1 MPTQPFIIRRATPAD
16 ADGILACLQAAFLPY
31 QSRYTPLAYTDT
43 VLTAETL
50 HRRFEFMSIFI
61 AVNDSAEVIG
71 AIGCN
76 PAGNGEG
83 HLRGMAVLSAWQGA
97 GIAEA
102 LLKSAE
108 SELHSLGC
116 ARVTLDTTQ
125 PLQRAIRFYEK
136 HGYRP
141 TGKVADFFGM
151 SLYEYAKP
159 LR

>member
-1 MPTQPFIIRRATPAD
+1 MAVQPFTIRRATPAD
-16 ADGILACLQAAFLPY
+16 AAGILACLQAAFQPY
-31 QSRYTPLAYTDT
+31 QSRYTPLAYADT

-50 HRRFEFMSIFI
+50 HRRLEFMSIFI
-61 AVNDSAEVIG
+61 AASESAEVIG
-71 AIGCN
+71 TIGCN

-97 GIAEA
+97 GVAEA

-116 ARVTLDTTQ
+116 ERVTLDTTQ
-125 PLQRAIRFYEK
+125 PLERAIRFYEK

-141 TGKVADFFGM
+141 TGKVADFFDM